1 MKKLADL
8 KLSNIITATL
18 GILFLIIT
26 AMLILLV
33 NQGMKQQALIEAEAK
48 ARILLDRNLATH
60 T

>member
-33 NQGMKQQALIEAEAK
+33 NQGMKQQALIEAG
-48 ARILLDRNLATH
+48 R
-60 T
+60 